1 MVITNKS
8 DARAGHSRCRPEPH
22 FYAEYPLAF
31 NDFRQLVVRSP
42 TKLRTT
48 LLEFL
53 AMTRYVAVIVALA
66 GLVGRAKPTGAN
78 GKLHVK

>member
-1 MVITNKS
+1 M
-8 DARAGHSRCRPEPH
+8 
-22 FYAEYPLAF
+22 
-31 NDFRQLVVRSP
+31 RSP